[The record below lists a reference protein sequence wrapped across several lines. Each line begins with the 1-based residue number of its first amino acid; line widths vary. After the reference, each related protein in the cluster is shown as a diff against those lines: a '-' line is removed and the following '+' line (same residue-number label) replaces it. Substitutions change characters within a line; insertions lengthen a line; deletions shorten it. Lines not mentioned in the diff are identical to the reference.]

1 MILLALPKFLKMMW
15 FFYALISALFLGF
28 YDIFKKYSVNSN
40 AVLPVLLLSTLTSA
54 LFFIPILLLSRFD
67 SIPQGHL
74 VHIPSINPHA
84 HLLITGKAIIVLTSW
99 IFSFFALKH
108 LPLTIVAPIRATGP
122 LWTLIGAI
130 ILFNEQLSS
139 LQWMGIIVTLLFFFL
154 FSTTGKLEGLSFKTN
169 KWLWFAI
176 LGTLAGTAS
185 GLFDKYLIRNIDR
198 MAVQSWFS
206 IYQAII
212 MLPVVGILWWPKRK
226 KLTPFTFRWSIPF
239 VGVFLVIADFA
250 YFYALNNPDALISI
264 ISALRRGSVL
274 IAFGLGAFLFRENN
288 IKRKAIYLAGI
299 LIGIALLVIGSY

>member
-1 MILLALPKFLKMMW
+1 MW

-28 YDIFKKYSVNSN
+28 YDIFKKYSVNN
-40 AVLPVLLLSTLTSA
+40 NGVLPVLLVSTLTSA
-54 LFFIPILLLSRFD
+54 LFFLPLLLLSGNAI
-67 SIPQGHL
+67 IPPEHL
-74 VHIPSINPHA
+74 VHIPVINA
-84 HLLITGKAIIVLTSW
+84 YSHLLISGKAIIVLTSW

-108 LPLTIVAPIRATGP
+108 LPITIVAPIRATGP
-122 LWTLIGAI
+122 LWTLVGAI
-130 ILFNEQLSS
+130 ILFNEQLSP
-139 LQWMGIIVTLLFFFL
+139 LQWLGITMTLLFFFL

-212 MLPVVGILWWPKRK
+212 MIPVVGILWWPKRK
-226 KLTPFTFRWSIPF
+226 KLTPFTFRWSIPL
-239 VGVFLVIADFA
+239 VGLFLVIADFA

-288 IKRKAIYLAGI
+288 IKRKAMYLAGI
-299 LIGIALLVIGSY
+299 LLGIALLVAGSY

>member
-1 MILLALPKFLKMMW
+1 MTWFL
-15 FFYALISALFLGF
+15 YALVSALFLGF
-28 YDIFKKYSVNSN
+28 YDIFKKFSVNGN
-40 AVLPVLLLSTLTSA
+40 AVLPVLLFSTITSA
-54 LFFIPILLLSRFD
+54 LLFLPLLFLSHCQAISED
-67 SIPQGHL
+67 HL
-74 VHIPSINPHA
+74 VYIPTISFHS

-99 IFSFFALKH
+99 LFSFFALKH

-122 LWTLIGAI
+122 LWTLFGAI
-130 ILFNEQLSS
+130 ILFSEQLST
-139 LQWMGIIVTLLFFFL
+139 LQWAGIIITILFFFL
-154 FSTTGKLEGLSFKTN
+154 FSTTGKLEGISFKTN
-169 KWLWFAI
+169 KWIWFAI

-226 KLTPFTFRWSIPF
+226 KLTPFTFRWSIPL
-239 VGVFLVIADFA
+239 VGLFLVFADFA

-264 ISALRRGSVL
+264 VAALRRGSVL

-288 IKRKAIYLAGI
+288 IKRKALYLAGI
-299 LIGIALLVIGSY
+299 LFGIALLVAGSY